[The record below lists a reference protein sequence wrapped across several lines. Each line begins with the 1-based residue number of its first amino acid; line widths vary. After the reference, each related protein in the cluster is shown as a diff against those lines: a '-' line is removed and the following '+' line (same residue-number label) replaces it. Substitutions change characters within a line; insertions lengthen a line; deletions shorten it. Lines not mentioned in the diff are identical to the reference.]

1 MSKIVRE
8 AKFLLSFVA
17 ELLNTTALYGCPAP
31 PSQSSLQASSMAP
44 RRTLTGKEA
53 MASRHAAFLA
63 ARDRAHGKEAMASHH
78 AEFIAAG
85 GQTVTW
91 ADFEAA
97 MAEWVVDLE
106 AVKAAQKERKR
117 QKAVKKRES
126 RSRKKKEAARRGEES
141 LAEIE
146 SWWAAAYKTEKEN
159 AGVWPACPDDS
170 M

>member
-1 MSKIVRE
+1 M
-8 AKFLLSFVA
+8 
-17 ELLNTTALYGCPAP
+17 ALRCTVT
-31 PSQSSLQASSMAP
+31 S
-44 RRTLTGKEA
+44 KEA
-53 MASRHAAFLA
+53 MASRRAAFLA
-63 ARDRAHGKEAMASHH
+63 ARDRTHGKEAMASRR
-78 AEFIAAG
+78 AEFITAG

-106 AVKAAQKERKR
+106 AAKAAQKERKR

-126 RSRKKKEAARRGEES
+126 RGCKKKEVARRGEES

-146 SWWAAAYKTEKEN
+146 AWLVVAYKAGKEN
-159 AGVWPACPDDS
+159 AGVWPACPDGS